1 MLRTN
6 STEARNRLMSYVMEW
21 TADEISDAN
30 EWNAR
35 TGDPKRYDANDPAS
49 VAAFILD
56 RFNDEYS
63 HEIKRYGAP
72 TAFEAWA
79 SGLALGGLFC
89 YYYNRSAVDDVQKIL
104 KETDEE
110 AQDYTEAEAERFLTG
125 YIYKEMRR
133 RASR

>member
-1 MLRTN
+1 M
-6 STEARNRLMSYVMEW
+6 AYVMEW
-21 TADEISDAN
+21 TADEVNETN

-35 TGDPKRYDANDPAS
+35 TGDPKRYDASDPAG

-72 TAFEAWA
+72 IAFEAWA

-104 KETDEE
+104 NETDEE
-110 AQDYTEAEAERFLTG
+110 AQDYTEAEAERFLTRL
-125 YIYKEMRR
+125 IYMEIRR
-133 RASR
+133 RANR